1 MVAKTLWWW
10 AIGPLGAPIDH
21 AADLVDFPKISDL
34 TRFFRIMWS
43 APIAPENDLVAH
55 YDAFGRSAEQ
65 IFDKLIQHKVTGSEL
80 LVEVMQMPKVT
91 VYTHT
96 VLSEAQIS

>member
-10 AIGPLGAPIDH
+10 TIGPLGAPIDH
-21 AADLVDFPKISDL
+21 TADLVDFSKISDL

-65 IFDKLIQHKVTGSEL
+65 IFDIFVQHKVTSSEL
-80 LVEVMQMPKVT
+80 LSEVMKSGL
-91 VYTHT
+91 HT
-96 VLSEAQIS
+96 VLSVYRQ